1 MKTTTNVNRRHT
13 GVESSPS
20 CCSVFRNANSVTT
33 SMRSWGMTASM
44 VLLLSLFHPAILQA
58 QNRDEG
64 KEIVRGLL
72 RGLVESQLDKIG
84 PRGGRAEIAPPPSGP
99 QPGQPTAEMVRLR
112 PLIASFAQESATLTA
127 LLNTDSRR
135 SFAVRKPHA
144 DLLQLQTTA
153 VVLQQKLDS
162 ERDHRNVV
170 SHFAALNA
178 EWKRISFSLQQCPD
192 LSAPS
197 RQAIDRLQQIDAQY
211 CQILGIAEQFDNRE
225 LVRAA
230 DLLTTDL
237 RTLVDEVKYAA
248 IQAKDQRRLSATLLR
263 LQEQTQLFAN
273 MAAGNAALPAVVGE
287 YQNLYTS
294 WQGLRPELDQIP
306 GRAISRTVSRMQETH
321 QSLHGLLRLSTGVD
335 NALIQ
340 QMSEN
345 MQRDMVELF
354 RAITLEQM
362 LLLRD
367 SRSISAAADALL
379 GTAQNLG
386 DVIARHEDHNAVV
399 EAWLYLEEAWQLF
412 VYYVGPIRDP
422 GTMGR
427 VDSLAQSVESLRNSL
442 GVAVAYDPRMVSQE
456 AVSLHALADQ
466 LQDSVRKWQAQPDQ
480 QDATVSR
487 DMNLLEARCRELES
501 LTAGGRNRDA
511 AHHKSDEILV
521 LWQQLRPRILQ
532 CRTAERD
539 ALLRI
544 ADSFTSELVRMHMM
558 LGE

>member
-1 MKTTTNVNRRHT
+1 M
-13 GVESSPS
+13 
-20 CCSVFRNANSVTT
+20 
-33 SMRSWGMTASM
+33 
-44 VLLLSLFHPAILQA
+44 
-58 QNRDEG
+58 
-64 KEIVRGLL
+64 
-72 RGLVESQLDKIG
+72 
-84 PRGGRAEIAPPPSGP
+84 
-99 QPGQPTAEMVRLR
+99 
-112 PLIASFAQESATLTA
+112 
-127 LLNTDSRR
+127 
-135 SFAVRKPHA
+135 
-144 DLLQLQTTA
+144 
-153 VVLQQKLDS
+153 
-162 ERDHRNVV
+162 
-170 SHFAALNA
+170 
-178 EWKRISFSLQQCPD
+178 
-192 LSAPS
+192 
-197 RQAIDRLQQIDAQY
+197 
-211 CQILGIAEQFDNRE
+211 
-225 LVRAA
+225 
-230 DLLTTDL
+230 
-237 RTLVDEVKYAA
+237 
-248 IQAKDQRRLSATLLR
+248 
-263 LQEQTQLFAN
+263 
-273 MAAGNAALPAVVGE
+273 
-287 YQNLYTS
+287 
-294 WQGLRPELDQIP
+294 
-306 GRAISRTVSRMQETH
+306 
-321 QSLHGLLRLSTGVD
+321 D